1 MRPEVLTAATR
12 PMQGQDERLY
22 LAELLVEAGRSADAV
37 QLGKRWIVQWH
48 EPWLADR
55 LLRSV
60 ALHAPPADASD
71 LAEAIVTLHPEVR
84 FFLANGLAKMGAG
97 AVARHILAT
106 WNRANST
113 PSMNEISAFMSACRD
128 QGEPGIVWQSF
139 AEVLKHHAPH
149 DVITR
154 YSEAIV
160 AEYGIG
166 TLAPFWSNLPQAVIE
181 GRPLLGARLAFHE
194 HDPVLT
200 RWLLDRVD
208 LRTIETSD
216 RQIWID
222 LLTAIAS
229 PSEVFAV
236 LHDRRSSGRL
246 PRELMATYARA
257 AAGLGHEGEYR
268 AALADMRRID

>member
-1 MRPEVLTAATR
+1 
-12 PMQGQDERLY
+12 
-22 LAELLVEAGRSADAV
+22 
-37 QLGKRWIVQWH
+37 
-48 EPWLADR
+48 
-55 LLRSV
+55 
-60 ALHAPPADASD
+60 
-71 LAEAIVTLHPEVR
+71 
-84 FFLANGLAKMGAG
+84 
-97 AVARHILAT
+97 
-106 WNRANST
+106 
-113 PSMNEISAFMSACRD
+113 
-128 QGEPGIVWQSF
+128 
-139 AEVLKHHAPH
+139 
-149 DVITR
+149 
-154 YSEAIV
+154 
-160 AEYGIG
+160 
-166 TLAPFWSNLPQAVIE
+166 
-181 GRPLLGARLAFHE
+181 LAFHE